1 MKNSTDIIDL
11 KPKTFSKFYEYTMD
25 GDPIPKG
32 SHIDQEWDVVDKN
45 GRMVSQQD
53 HLRKAQLADALKS
66 PF

>member
-32 SHIDQEWDVVDKN
+32 SHIDQE
-45 GRMVSQQD
+45 
-53 HLRKAQLADALKS
+53 
-66 PF
+66 